1 MLGFF
6 LSVFWINQLLGYDTL
21 ENFMEL
27 EPKCEKIKFLGING
41 DLGLECTN
49 M

>member
-6 LSVFWINQLLGYDTL
+6 LSVFWINLLLGYDAL

-27 EPKCEKIKFLGING
+27 EPKCEKIKFLDISG